1 MSNRHMARSIVMQSL
16 YQWDFRG
23 IKNVDLDSIL
33 NQNIDEFGIG
43 LDKENIEY
51 IKETT
56 KKISTNNKKIEKK
69 ILEYSPD
76 WRLDQMTLIDRNVL
90 RIGVYELYFNKEIPE
105 KVAINEAIEIAKN
118 FGGQSSGKFVYGVLG
133 AIYKDVAETLK
144 KTEQQ
149 QTEALINNN

>member
-43 LDKENIEY
+43 
-51 IKETT
+51 
-56 KKISTNNKKIEKK
+56 IEKK

-118 FGGQSSGKFVYGVLG
+118 FGGQSSGKFVNGVLG
-133 AIYKDVAETLK
+133 AMYNDINKN
-144 KTEQQ
+144 KT
-149 QTEALINNN
+149 N

>member
-118 FGGQSSGKFVYGVLG
+118 FGGQSSGKFVNGVLG
-133 AIYKDVAETLK
+133 AMYNDINKN
-144 KTEQQ
+144 KT
-149 QTEALINNN
+149 N

>member
-1 MSNRHMARSIVMQSL
+1 MARSIVMQSL

-118 FGGQSSGKFVYGVLG
+118 FGGQSSGKFVNGVLG
-133 AIYKDVAETLK
+133 AMYNDINKN
-144 KTEQQ
+144 KT
-149 QTEALINNN
+149 N